1 MQRVDQDDTGTSNTP
16 ALDPAAQILLEILP
30 KFALTTWI
38 TFSSS
43 QNKFTFFPSHP
54 MTFLL
59 CSARV
64 CVNINNS
71 DAKLVHNMVTV

>member
-1 MQRVDQDDTGTSNTP
+1 MQRVDQEEETSNTP

-30 KFALTTWI
+30 KFALTIWI

-59 CSARV
+59 CSASV
-64 CVNINNS
+64 CVKINKS
-71 DAKLVHNMVTV
+71 DANLVHNMMMV

>member
-1 MQRVDQDDTGTSNTP
+1 MQRVDQEEETSNTP

-54 MTFLL
+54 ITFLL
-59 CSARV
+59 CSASV
-64 CVNINNS
+64 CVKINNS
-71 DAKLVHNMVTV
+71 DVNLVHNMMMV